1 MTGKGP
7 GQLPRPDPVPAR
19 RPPKDPYPLMNPI
32 LAHDRV
38 VAPDAHPQ
46 RWMFV
51 LHGIY
56 GAGRN
61 WSAVA
66 RRFVKERP
74 EWGVVLVDLRMHGD
88 SRGFAP
94 PHTLEAC
101 ARDLRALAHH
111 LGIVPEAVLGHS
123 FGGKVALTYVRDADR
138 DGGQD
143 DGSAGPVRPP
153 ATVWVV
159 DSTPSAR
166 EPDGSAWMMLEVL
179 RRSPGPFRERSEGVA
194 AVEAAFPTP
203 VARWMATNLVPGPAG
218 DLVWRLDPDVM
229 DALLRDFF
237 DTDAWRMV
245 EDPPPG
251 VRVHVIKAEE
261 SSVLDGDACARVAAA
276 ERATGGRVALHHVRG
291 GHWVNAD
298 DPDGL
303 HALLVEHTRG
313 W

>member
-1 MTGKGP
+1 MT
-7 GQLPRPDPVPAR
+7 Q
-19 RPPKDPYPLMNPI
+19 M

-38 VAPDAHPQ
+38 VAPDARPD
-46 RWMFV
+46 RWMFM

-61 WSAVA
+61 WASVA
-66 RRFVKERP
+66 RRFVRDRP

-88 SRGFAP
+88 SRPFEP

-101 ARDLRALAHH
+101 ADDLKRLSGH
-111 LGIVPEAVLGHS
+111 LGVVPDAVMGHS
-123 FGGKVALTYVRDADR
+123 FGGKVALVYLRDAGVVRGDA
-138 DGGQD
+138 
-143 DGSAGPVRPP
+143 GSVARP

-179 RRSPGPFRERSEGVA
+179 RRSPGPFADRAEGVA
-194 AVEAAFPTP
+194 AVESAGFPRP
-203 VARWMATNLVPGPAG
+203 VAQWMGTNLVPSSDGT
-218 DLVWRLDPDVM
+218 LVWRLDPVVM

-237 DTDAWRMV
+237 DTDAWPVV
-245 EDPPPG
+245 EAPPEG
-251 VRVHVIKAEE
+251 THVHLIKAEE
-261 SSVLDGDACARVAAA
+261 SSVLDEEACARVEAAA
-276 ERATGGRVALHHVRG
+276 RATGGQVALHRVRG

-303 HALLVEHTRG
+303 HRLLVAHTPG
-313 W
+313 